1 MKSLTWSLSGLLI
14 CTLQKHDSNF
24 SGIQTEE
31 KFQSGRT
38 IGTCRISSGSRWD
51 LLSEHQRL
59 FLSLWDS
66 LSQLMGVRGDVLLDR
81 EGVTELVRS
90 VFLQLS
96 VSAQAL
102 GSSYLAPSPYSLV
115 CGSYLIL
122 LPILTNLQ
130 VPMPFEKKCKPKVII
145 WRTQRPYPCMRSNIS
160 SSPLL
165 FTSEQLPFFPLVFLC
180 PCSLDRNVFTLT
192 VQGHHGTRRV
202 RDEAELHLCFR
213 FRGN

>member
-1 MKSLTWSLSGLLI
+1 
-14 CTLQKHDSNF
+14 
-24 SGIQTEE
+24 
-31 KFQSGRT
+31 
-38 IGTCRISSGSRWD
+38 
-51 LLSEHQRL
+51 
-59 FLSLWDS
+59 
-66 LSQLMGVRGDVLLDR
+66 MGVRGDVLLDR
-81 EGVTELVRS
+81 EGLTELVRS

-145 WRTQRPYPCMRSNIS
+145 WRTQRPYSCMRSNIS

-180 PCSLDRNVFTLT
+180 PCSLDRDVFTLT

-213 FRGN
+213 FRGS

>member
-14 CTLQKHDSNF
+14 CTWQKHDSNF

-51 LLSEHQRL
+51 LLSENQRL
-59 FLSLWDS
+59 CLSLWDA
-66 LSQLMGVRGDVLLDR
+66 LSQLMGVRGDVLLGR
-81 EGVTELVRS
+81 EGLTELVRS

-96 VSAQAL
+96 VSAKAL
-102 GSSYLAPSPYSLV
+102 AYLAPSPYSLV
-115 CGSYLIL
+115 CCSYLIL

-130 VPMPFEKKCKPKVII
+130 VLKPFEKKCKPKVII
-145 WRTQRPYPCMRSNIS
+145 WRTQRLYPCTRSNIS

-165 FTSEQLPFFPLVFLC
+165 FTSEQLPFFLLVFLC
-180 PCSLDRNVFTLT
+180 PCSLDRERLHTHCSGPSWDP
-192 VQGHHGTRRV
+192 QGPGQSR
-202 RDEAELHLCFR
+202 APSLL
-213 FRGN
+213 